1 MYEKNNTPAIYS
13 KKTAFQGIY
22 WNEKRYRNPENAIC
36 MEWNLSANDT
46 YEKRKEAY
54 RGFVS
59 RHASLSAERKGFE
72 PLIPFWSIHTF
83 QACLF
88 NHSSTSPF
96 CVCKGMTFSSNC
108 QIPWNLIVVQYLRN
122 WLPCCNETF
131 GIVSF
136 WKSRREVWKKRSLL
150 CR

>member
-1 MYEKNNTPAIYS
+1 MVIYS
-13 KKTAFQGIY
+13 KKTTFQGIY
-22 WNEKRYRNPENAIC
+22 LNEKRYRPPENAIC
-36 MEWNLSANDT
+36 MERNLSANDT
-46 YEKRKEAY
+46 YGKRKKAY

-59 RHASLSAERKGFE
+59 RYASLSAERKGFE

-108 QIPWNLIVVQYLRN
+108 QIP
-122 WLPCCNETF
+122 
-131 GIVSF
+131 
-136 WKSRREVWKKRSLL
+136 
-150 CR
+150 